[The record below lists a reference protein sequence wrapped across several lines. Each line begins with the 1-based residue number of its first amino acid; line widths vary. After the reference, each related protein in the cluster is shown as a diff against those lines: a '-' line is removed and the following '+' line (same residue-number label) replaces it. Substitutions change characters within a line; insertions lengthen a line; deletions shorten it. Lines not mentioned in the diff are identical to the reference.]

1 MSGRNLAILFIV
13 GECLLAFHPSI
24 HAEETF
30 RMWTDASNRQVE
42 ASFGGLDG
50 DSVKL
55 KLRNGSIIPYPLNKL
70 SPADQEWVKQQGA
83 SATAPSATPSKP
95 SPSTTASSGPAKAWP
110 RSTGLEEA
118 PKATVVKEDA
128 AAKEF
133 IYRTPNFEFQC
144 DSKLGS
150 DVVREFGRIFEGT
163 LVVNKEL
170 PLEIDP
176 KPENGRELFVAKL
189 YTKKEDYLADG
200 GLVGS
205 AGVYSGGAKA
215 IKVPLVSLGVKLVGK
230 RYALEPREDNDTLIH
245 EITHQM
251 MNHWLGKLPVW
262 YTEGSAM
269 YVASSKFNMG
279 RFTLPKLG
287 QTVKNLEHLRQGKA
301 TIWHLDY
308 LMHIT
313 HAKWAAGF
321 GKSADGDGH
330 RNYTSAVALTY
341 YLYHG
346 DDKDDGAHMVA
357 FMKDIAGGKKW
368 EEAQN
373 DNIIRGRSYA
383 QMEKELTATL
393 RKGGITVEFAD
404 GPASSSSA
412 AN

>member
-1 MSGRNLAILFIV
+1 MVAWSFIV
-13 GECLLAFHPSI
+13 PTLQLA
-24 HAEETF
+24 AEETF
-30 RMWTDASNRQVE
+30 RTWTDASNRQLE
-42 ASFGGLDG
+42 AAFTGLEG
-50 DSVKL
+50 DQVKL
-55 KLRNGSIIPYPLNKL
+55 KLRSGAVVPYPLARL
-70 SPADQEWVKQQGA
+70 STADQDWVKQQGA
-83 SATAPSATPSKP
+83 GASAPTSSPGKP
-95 SPSTTASSGPAKAWP
+95 AALSSSSGTAKAWP
-110 RSTGLEEA
+110 RTTGLEEA

-133 IYRTPNFEFQC
+133 IYRTPNFEFHC
-144 DSKLGS
+144 DTKLGS

-163 LVVNKEL
+163 LQVNKEL
-170 PLEIDP
+170 PLDLDP
-176 KPENGRELFVAKL
+176 KPENGREFFVAKL
-189 YTKKEDYLADG
+189 YTNKADYLADG

-205 AGVYSGGAKA
+205 AGVYSGGAKT
-215 IKVPLVSLGVKLVGK
+215 IKVPLVSLGVRLVGK

-262 YTEGSAM
+262 YVEGSAM

-279 RFTLPKLG
+279 RFTLPRLG

-308 LMHIT
+308 LMHMT

-321 GKSADGDGH
+321 GTDADGDVH

-346 DDKDDGAHMVA
+346 DDKGDGAHMVS
-357 FMKDIAGGKKW
+357 FLKDIAGGKPW
-368 EEAQN
+368 EKAQD
-373 DNIIRGRSYA
+373 DNIIRARNYA
-383 QMEKELTATL
+383 QMEKELVTTL
-393 RKGGITVEFAD
+393 RKGGITIDFAA
-404 GPASSSSA
+404 GPGSSSEA